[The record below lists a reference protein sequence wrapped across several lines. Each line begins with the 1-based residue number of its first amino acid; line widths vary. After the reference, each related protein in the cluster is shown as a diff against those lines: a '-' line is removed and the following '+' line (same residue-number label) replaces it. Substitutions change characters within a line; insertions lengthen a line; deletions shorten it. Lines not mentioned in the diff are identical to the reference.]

1 MSDSVPIYPTAR
13 RHLAR
18 RDPVLKSVIATVGD
32 CTLQP
37 GGDPFSLLARAIVA
51 QQISSKAAAA
61 ISGRLLK
68 AVGPRKLTAA
78 KILAAPDDLL
88 RGVGLSANKLRAL
101 RDLAEKVASKAV
113 PLGKLHELEDEAVV
127 ERLVPVHGIGR
138 WTAQMFLIFSLG
150 RLDVLPVDDLGLR
163 VGVQR
168 QYGLADPPNRTQLTV
183 MGEPWRP
190 YRTIATWYLWRSLGF
205 VPQSGIKSE

>member
-1 MSDSVPIYPTAR
+1 MSASVPIHPTAR

-18 RDPVLKSVIATVGD
+18 RDPVLKDVIATVGD

-78 KILAAPDDLL
+78 KILAAPDELL

-101 RDLAEKVASKAV
+101 RDLAEKAQSKAV
-113 PLGKLHELEDEAVV
+113 PLAKLHELEDEEVV
-127 ERLVPVHGIGR
+127 EKLVPVYGIGR
-138 WTAQMFLIFSLG
+138 WTAQMFLIFGLG
-150 RLDVLPVDDLGLR
+150 RPDVLPVDDYGLR
-163 VGVQR
+163 AAVQR
-168 QYGLADPPNRTQLTV
+168 HYTLAELPKREALTELA
-183 MGEPWRP
+183 EPWRP
-190 YRTIATWYLWRSLGF
+190 YRSVATWYMWRSLGG
-205 VPQSGIKSE
+205 VPQSDK